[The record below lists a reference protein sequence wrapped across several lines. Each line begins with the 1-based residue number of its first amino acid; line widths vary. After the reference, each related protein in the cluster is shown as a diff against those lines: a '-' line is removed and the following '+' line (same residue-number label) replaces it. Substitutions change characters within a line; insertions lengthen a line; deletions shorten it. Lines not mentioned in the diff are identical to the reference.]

1 MNLLKSTKKAQQVI
15 NELGLSQSNINLIAQ
30 IIKNCSDGLNID
42 DSFKLA
48 LRQQDEFYKHMDS
61 PEGMRQLKEVLGL

>member
-1 MNLLKSTKKAQQVI
+1 MNLSKATKKAQLVI

-30 IIKNCSDGLNID
+30 IIKNCSEGMNID

-48 LRQQDEFYKHMDS
+48 LRQQKESYKLMGS
-61 PEGMRQLKEVLGL
+61 QEGMKQLKSILGV

>member
-1 MNLLKSTKKAQQVI
+1 MNLSKATKKAQLVI
-15 NELGLSQSNINLIAQ
+15 NELGLRQSNINLIAQ

-61 PEGMRQLKEVLGL
+61 PENMRQLKAVLGV

>member
-1 MNLLKSTKKAQQVI
+1 MNLSKATKKAQLVI

-30 IIKNCSDGLNID
+30 IIKNCSEGLNVD

-48 LRQQDEFYKHMDS
+48 LRQQKESYKLMGS
-61 PEGMRQLKEVLGL
+61 QEGMKQLKSILGV

>member
-1 MNLLKSTKKAQQVI
+1 MKLSKATKKARQVI

-30 IIKNCSDGLNID
+30 IIKNCSYGLNID

-48 LRQQDEFYKHMDS
+48 LRQQDEFYKHMES
-61 PEGMRQLKEVLGL
+61 PEGMTQFKAVLGG

>member
-1 MNLLKSTKKAQQVI
+1 MKLSKATKKAQQVI

-48 LRQQDEFYKHMDS
+48 LRQQDEFYKHMES
-61 PEGMRQLKEVLGL
+61 PDGMTQLKAVLGV